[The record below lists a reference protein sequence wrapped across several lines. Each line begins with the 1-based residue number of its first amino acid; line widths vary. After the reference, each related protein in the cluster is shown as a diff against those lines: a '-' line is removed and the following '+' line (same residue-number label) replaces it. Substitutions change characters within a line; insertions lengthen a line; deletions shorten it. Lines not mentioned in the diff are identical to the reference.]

1 MSSKGA
7 TVVVF
12 QGNKVFWRSKNTI
25 NVTIVDHRDT
35 DRTEIICYEPTLETE
50 APRIYMDSVILA
62 TKLDQEYIG
71 SKLLLAKQEKV
82 PNSIKFVN
90 DIVDRATAHYILDR
104 LFQTEYNAET
114 KAFKVKIQFSFN
126 DRDLEPDDDSIDRL
140 VCEKLERTTPYHVD
154 HKKVEEPVETVEV
167 PPAAQTPSSAVPEG
181 VQAPA
186 DSSPALS
193 SSTMS
198 PSLPSRLRRSYLGSF
213 FASFSISS
221 DEHAH
226 DGVHPEEAQ
235 PALLAQRLGRKKF
248 ERQHSLGNT
257 LSSWMHR
264 SHADVQVL
272 PLSIQE
278 DPTGQGEEG
287 SGKPVQ
293 SAEPEPVVIKH
304 RRTGNVAYQ

>member
-1 MSSKGA
+1 MKLLTPTGKRSSTAMPLRHCRILNIPQAKRTERNYCLTYPKMSSKGA

-154 HKKVEEPVETVEV
+154 HKKV
-167 PPAAQTPSSAVPEG
+167 
-181 VQAPA
+181 
-186 DSSPALS
+186 
-193 SSTMS
+193 
-198 PSLPSRLRRSYLGSF
+198 
-213 FASFSISS
+213 
-221 DEHAH
+221 
-226 DGVHPEEAQ
+226 
-235 PALLAQRLGRKKF
+235 
-248 ERQHSLGNT
+248 
-257 LSSWMHR
+257 
-264 SHADVQVL
+264 
-272 PLSIQE
+272 
-278 DPTGQGEEG
+278 
-287 SGKPVQ
+287 
-293 SAEPEPVVIKH
+293 
-304 RRTGNVAYQ
+304 

>member
-126 DRDLEPDDDSIDRL
+126 DRDLEPDDDSIDNL

-154 HKKVEEPVETVEV
+154 HKKV
-167 PPAAQTPSSAVPEG
+167 
-181 VQAPA
+181 
-186 DSSPALS
+186 
-193 SSTMS
+193 
-198 PSLPSRLRRSYLGSF
+198 
-213 FASFSISS
+213 
-221 DEHAH
+221 
-226 DGVHPEEAQ
+226 
-235 PALLAQRLGRKKF
+235 
-248 ERQHSLGNT
+248 
-257 LSSWMHR
+257 
-264 SHADVQVL
+264 
-272 PLSIQE
+272 
-278 DPTGQGEEG
+278 
-287 SGKPVQ
+287 
-293 SAEPEPVVIKH
+293 
-304 RRTGNVAYQ
+304 